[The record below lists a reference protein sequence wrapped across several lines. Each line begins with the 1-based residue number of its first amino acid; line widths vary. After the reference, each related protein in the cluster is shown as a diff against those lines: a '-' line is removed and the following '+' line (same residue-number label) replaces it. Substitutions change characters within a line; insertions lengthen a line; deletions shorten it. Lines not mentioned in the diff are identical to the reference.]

1 MGGDSHQPTTPAT
14 PGSHPGS
21 QGCAPRCGAP
31 VLDRKGLANSP
42 VGLQSC
48 KTLLDKILGEDE
60 GADDRARLL
69 TEYLQSNKPR
79 DNEELPVYL
88 PDIME
93 TWQSGA
99 QANNEP
105 IMSAAAIVLDLLLQF
120 LSRSL
125 ATVPYG
131 IGLCRTLLR
140 RQQQE
145 LIARNLSVDKGKTF
159 IICPTLRMLREAICF
174 DGGVVAKPIFRARG
188 NTFKSL
194 ARNMGIRYT
203 GEGTEDRQRT
213 SARTTA
219 VRLYLCALK
228 YLHVEAKQE
237 LLSQRDMVAALT
249 RNLQHDPAFLVL
261 EILQGLKQYV
271 LQDDQIS
278 RDARRKLL
286 NGFTLSNIAT
296 LYNFSNAGNGAGEN
310 AQVTVE
316 HEAHEF
322 LIMACTV
329 PSAGL
334 LRQETGFYPKS
345 VLEKDEALLDLS
357 GEDVTLEQL
366 NWLEKLRSGIP
377 IRNEVLATFIQSL
390 RPWSSVKQ
398 SELVVAVFRTAPELV
413 AHFFLNKPFS
423 FEPKLSATW
432 IGYAAFL
439 FNTASLPIPDYFG
452 WPSGYHSLPPP
463 TSVVVDNILPPP
475 LNQKALSRCFT
486 IKSSLVSFFAT
497 RILILAL
504 EKLDET
510 VKLYQGQ
517 DHSARSIWTDASQ
530 QLVDEFCTRI
540 PSLKDMMAAYRS
552 IPDDNVLH
560 REAASRLLRLYYEVI
575 PRACLLSK
583 FDISSLL
590 DKGFQ
595 ILSPEAE
602 ADPRDWSLRLMQ
614 HENLVAISSYSP
626 AMRWFSKV
634 ESLKM
639 TPFTL
644 YMKVYADAPPGFA
657 LDKLLDVLCLVAEEY
672 ELVGPHRSQRG
683 LLPLLESVKTLDNLP
698 EHTAEEV
705 WGFLDNCVSR
715 CAAATVRYRDLLLG
729 EAAGISAGATA
740 PAKQTRPVSLIW
752 FVMLEQLPFFTKTAN
767 KGALAALAGF
777 SCELFLRSV
786 RCGEDPSLLEHVFHR
801 VVEACPPDLTAF
813 KPTGQ
818 PEIGQISQSS
828 KDIFDQDSAGAEVA
842 RVSTAKETVI
852 GDKELEEML
861 HSPDLLAVDNSAL
874 TKWSTLSVD
883 ELLDEGHAH
892 SLICLLASEHT
903 SIRKEALTNI
913 LRMALKIQQSEYDEK
928 EQIWLLLSEVAETAK
943 EMVDSGPLPS
953 PLVAFAYHA
962 LDVLKNPLHCLYP
975 KTNQFL
981 TRAPLWDPDKVPLVQ
996 EIVQEEPK
1004 GNSFYAQVGWL
1015 ATYALSCLRNP
1026 GDVDLFRRKRA
1037 FGPIFERI
1045 FALAGVPYMQAPLRR
1060 QLLRIIYRVTETDGS
1075 SSTLTTRF
1083 GIIAWLKA
1091 QAAMCKDEKEA
1102 QVYEALVQRMARNGD
1117 RERISRWSKGG
1128 IEVL

>member
-1 MGGDSHQPTTPAT
+1 MISRSGQDGRCSQSQERGKDNSWLPPWISRLRAT
-14 PGSHPGS
+14 GF
-21 QGCAPRCGAP
+21 
-31 VLDRKGLANSP
+31 K
-42 VGLQSC
+42 
-48 KTLLDKILGEDE
+48 
-60 GADDRARLL
+60 
-69 TEYLQSNKPR
+69 YLQSNKPR

-296 LYNFSNAGNGAGEN
+296 LYNFSNAGND
-310 AQVTVE
+310 
-316 HEAHEF
+316 
-322 LIMACTV
+322 
-329 PSAGL
+329 
-334 LRQETGFYPKS
+334 R
-345 VLEKDEALLDLS
+345 
-357 GEDVTLEQL
+357 
-366 NWLEKLRSGIP
+366 
-377 IRNEVLATFIQSL
+377 
-390 RPWSSVKQ
+390 
-398 SELVVAVFRTAPELV
+398 
-413 AHFFLNKPFS
+413 
-423 FEPKLSATW
+423 
-432 IGYAAFL
+432 
-439 FNTASLPIPDYFG
+439 
-452 WPSGYHSLPPP
+452 
-463 TSVVVDNILPPP
+463 
-475 LNQKALSRCFT
+475 
-486 IKSSLVSFFAT
+486 
-497 RILILAL
+497 
-504 EKLDET
+504 
-510 VKLYQGQ
+510 
-517 DHSARSIWTDASQ
+517 
-530 QLVDEFCTRI
+530 
-540 PSLKDMMAAYRS
+540 
-552 IPDDNVLH
+552 
-560 REAASRLLRLYYEVI
+560 
-575 PRACLLSK
+575 
-583 FDISSLL
+583 
-590 DKGFQ
+590 
-595 ILSPEAE
+595 
-602 ADPRDWSLRLMQ
+602 
-614 HENLVAISSYSP
+614 
-626 AMRWFSKV
+626 
-634 ESLKM
+634 
-639 TPFTL
+639 
-644 YMKVYADAPPGFA
+644 
-657 LDKLLDVLCLVAEEY
+657 
-672 ELVGPHRSQRG
+672 
-683 LLPLLESVKTLDNLP
+683 
-698 EHTAEEV
+698 
-705 WGFLDNCVSR
+705 
-715 CAAATVRYRDLLLG
+715 
-729 EAAGISAGATA
+729 
-740 PAKQTRPVSLIW
+740 
-752 FVMLEQLPFFTKTAN
+752 
-767 KGALAALAGF
+767 
-777 SCELFLRSV
+777 
-786 RCGEDPSLLEHVFHR
+786 
-801 VVEACPPDLTAF
+801 
-813 KPTGQ
+813 
-818 PEIGQISQSS
+818 
-828 KDIFDQDSAGAEVA
+828 
-842 RVSTAKETVI
+842 
-852 GDKELEEML
+852 
-861 HSPDLLAVDNSAL
+861 
-874 TKWSTLSVD
+874 
-883 ELLDEGHAH
+883 
-892 SLICLLASEHT
+892 
-903 SIRKEALTNI
+903 IRKEALTNI

-1128 IEVL
+1128 IEVLDWMGPPPENHRNQPKNSSDRGKTGDGLVPNQENRRPALDRSGSRNIANPEDIILGPPRMAFASSTLRTGRPRDADGAARDPDRQDRSDRFNYRNRTSDSENPVGDKFRDSRDTKAGPVRRRGDQEQDSDGWSTVKPRKSFGHEGAERFQSRMGGTDRFGTRDHQRVRERDERDGEGRRRNLEHVARDKDGDEAFEAPRRSGLNRGRSEPWFRDGKDEAAPSQMSQRERIDRNKNWRERESEDRSHEKNGDRYGGDRERPFDRKWDRDREQRVEREPEWLDEPAEEKAQAHTMEDFQKFMESMKKSKAGPAEPDEPTAGPATRRENHSVDAANEADLKVASAPPVESGPDKFFMAFGGGSLDGKKQSAELKEAAKAKAGKPSSNKEFLMMLMQSNRSAREPPQRTVNVNEQLVMQMPQPTKAVNLPNLPQGPDLGLDYPRDHMPTQRQLRGQGMPSFMDEQFHGPEPVESRAQGPPTQILQRANMGGLDHHMHPYQMGLGGQQQLPPQRPMIPPPGLSNAPRNLTMAQPINGQQQLLNQQLSQQLNQQAGMFTPNFAPSGFPPEALLAPHSARAMPPPPPGFFGGPPPGFVPPGMLGFQGHEGHVFPGGPLPFDRRGMLPPGAGAYRGP